1 MARRVNHEQR
11 LAALRDTYDSLQE
24 TIRALGGTD
33 EPRRRRLTDEAER
46 AESEAR
52 DICAFA
58 S

>member
-1 MARRVNHEQR
+1 MARRVNHDQR

-24 TIRALGGTD
+24 TIRALGCTD
-33 EPRRRRLTDEAER
+33 EPRRRRLSDEAER

>member
-24 TIRALGGTD
+24 TIRSLGGD
-33 EPRRRRLTDEAER
+33 EPERREQLTDAVRRTEAE
-46 AESEAR
+46 AR
-52 DICAFA
+52 EICAFA

>member
-1 MARRVNHEQR
+1 MARRVNPDER

-24 TIRALGGTD
+24 TIRTLGGSD
-33 EPRRRRLTDEAER
+33 ELRRRHLSAEADR
-46 AESEAR
+46 AEAEAR